1 MARELW
7 YARRLLGVVW
17 RESYGFWRSIYPPS
31 RNNDLPSPVNLFVA
45 RMTERMLNTN
55 IFCTDDNTCAMIP
68 LAYCAQVP
76 VMSGSALECPSFASK

>member
-31 RNNDLPSPVNLFVA
+31 RNNDLLSPVNL
-45 RMTERMLNTN
+45 
-55 IFCTDDNTCAMIP
+55 
-68 LAYCAQVP
+68 
-76 VMSGSALECPSFASK
+76 S